1 MSVVIAC
8 KFNNGVVIASDRQV
22 TRGYEKVE
30 DKISKVQKIDGKS
43 IIIGGVGSLRDIQK
57 MKAASTK
64 LFSTSDKL
72 TENECIKIINNI
84 SSVYQEL
91 GLIETGKIIQSLDG
105 EYLFVDSYN
114 INFVG
119 YDLGV
124 ISGFDY
130 YVIGSGNNL
139 ATGYLNV
146 EFKDK
151 NPNDL
156 TSENIIKILK
166 NAIKVSCKNNI
177 TIDDNVDIYILYKD
191 AIDLIDDSNIE
202 IINKCE
208 YDMLDKSKPKSEC
221 NKNCESCPH
230 SLRIIYSKK
239 DKTIKTLST
248 N

>member
-8 KFNNGVVIASDRQV
+8 KFNNGIIVASDRQV

-43 IIIGGVGSLRDIQK
+43 MIIGGVGSLRDLQK

-64 LFSTSDKL
+64 LFSKSDKL
-72 TENECIKIINNI
+72 IENECVKIVNNI

-91 GLIETGKIIQSLDG
+91 GFIEPGKIIQSLNG

-119 YDLGV
+119 CDLGV
-124 ISGFDY
+124 ISEFDY
-130 YVIGSGNNL
+130 YAIGSGDNL
-139 ATGYLNV
+139 VMGYLNV

-151 NPNDL
+151 NQSDL
-156 TSENIIKILK
+156 TSENVIKILK

-177 TIDDNVDIYILYKD
+177 TIDDNVETYILYKD
-191 AIDLIDDSNIE
+191 AIDLEDDNNIE
-202 IINKCE
+202 IITKCE
-208 YDMLDKSKPKSEC
+208 YDVLDKTKPKSEC
-221 NKNCESCPH
+221 NKNCKSCSH
-230 SLRIIYSKK
+230 ELGIIYSKK
-239 DKTIKTLST
+239 DKTIKMLST